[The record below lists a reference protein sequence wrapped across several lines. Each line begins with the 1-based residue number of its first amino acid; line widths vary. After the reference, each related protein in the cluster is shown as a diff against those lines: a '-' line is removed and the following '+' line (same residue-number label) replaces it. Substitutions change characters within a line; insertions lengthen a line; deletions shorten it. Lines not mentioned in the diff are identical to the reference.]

1 MATNVAVC
9 LSFDFDAIC
18 VWLGSLNAT
27 SPSAISRGEFGA
39 VATERLLNML
49 ARWDIKSTWFI
60 PGHTID
66 TYPDLVRRVADAGH
80 EIGHHN
86 YCHENPISLS
96 LDEEKRV
103 LDRGTETIR
112 RITGKA
118 PEGFRSPAWDLSP
131 HSLGLLLERGFL
143 YDSSLMGNDYTPY
156 YCRVGDVAAKD
167 GPYIFGREVEMVE
180 LPVTWG
186 LDDFPAFEWLYGVNQ
201 GLSAPSQV
209 YERWAGDFD
218 YLCDFV
224 GAGVYCLTMHPQVIG
239 RGHRLLMLNRLVEH
253 MKERSRRELPHDGG
267 GRARVETRASAGA
280 RSPMNARRAA

>member
-9 LSFDFDAIC
+9 LSFDFDAIS
-18 VWLGSLNAT
+18 VWLGSLKAT

-39 VATERLLNML
+39 VATERLLEML
-49 ARWDIKSTWFI
+49 ARWEIKSTWFI

-112 RITGKA
+112 RITGKS

-131 HSLGLLLERGFL
+131 NSLSLLLERGFL
-143 YDSSLMGNDYTPY
+143 YDSSLMGNDYSPN
-156 YCRVGDVAAKD
+156 YCRIGDVVAKD

-201 GLSAPSQV
+201 GLSSPSQV

-218 YLCDFV
+218 YLCESV
-224 GAGVYCLTMHPQVIG
+224 GEGVYCLTMHPQVIG

-253 MKERSRRELPHDGG
+253 IK
-267 GRARVETRASAGA
+267 GRAGVSFSTMADVA
-280 RSPMNARRAA
+280 REWKRKHPLERAAR

>member
-1 MATNVAVC
+1 MAANVSVC

-39 VATERLLNML
+39 VATERLLEML
-49 ARWDIKSTWFI
+49 ARWEITSTWFI

-96 LDEEKRV
+96 LDDEKRV

-118 PEGFRSPAWDLSP
+118 PKGFRSPAWDLSP
-131 HSLGLLLERGFL
+131 HSLSLLLERGFL

-156 YCRVGDVAAKD
+156 YCRVGDVPAKD

-186 LDDFPAFEWLYGVNQ
+186 LDDFPAFEWLYGVN
-201 GLSAPSQV
+201 L
-209 YERWAGDFD
+209 
-218 YLCDFV
+218 
-224 GAGVYCLTMHPQVIG
+224 
-239 RGHRLLMLNRLVEH
+239 RG
-253 MKERSRRELPHDGG
+253 SRRRRRFTNDGP
-267 GRARVETRASAGA
+267 AISITCAISSAKA
-280 RSPMNARRAA
+280 CIV

>member
-1 MATNVAVC
+1 MTTNISVC
-9 LSFDFDAIC
+9 LSFDFDAMS

-27 SPSAISRGEFGA
+27 SPSALSRGEFGA
-39 VATERLLNML
+39 VATVRLLDML
-49 ARWDIKSTWFI
+49 ARWEIKSTWFI

-86 YCHENPISLS
+86 YCHENPIALS
-96 LDEEKRV
+96 LEEERRV

-112 RITGKA
+112 RITGKP

-156 YCRVGDVAAKD
+156 YCRVGDIPAKD
-167 GPYIFGREVEMVE
+167 GPYVFGREVEMVE

-201 GLSAPSQV
+201 GLSSPSQV

-218 YLCDFV
+218 YLGEFV
-224 GAGVYCLTMHPQVIG
+224 GEGVYCLTMHPQVIG

-253 MKERSRRELPHDGG
+253 MKERAGVSFRTMAEVAREWKRKHPL
-267 GRARVETRASAGA
+267 RTAVAG
-280 RSPMNARRAA
+280 

>member
-1 MATNVAVC
+1 MAANVSVC
-9 LSFDFDAIC
+9 LSFDFDAIS

-39 VATERLLNML
+39 VATERLLEML
-49 ARWDIKSTWFI
+49 ARWEIKSTWFI

-96 LDEEKRV
+96 LDDEKRV

-112 RITGKA
+112 RITGKP

-131 HSLGLLLERGFL
+131 HSLSLLLERGFL

-156 YCRVGDVAAKD
+156 YCRIGDVPAQD

-186 LDDFPAFEWLYGVNQ
+186 LDDFPAFEWLFGVNQ

-224 GAGVYCLTMHPQVIG
+224 GEGVYCLTMHPQVIG

-253 MKERSRRELPHDGG
+253 MKERAGVRFSTMSDVARDWKRKHPLKNTRTSR
-267 GRARVETRASAGA
+267 
-280 RSPMNARRAA
+280 

>member
-1 MATNVAVC
+1 MEEYRMATNVAVC

-253 MKERSRRELPHDGG
+253 MKERAGVSFRTMAEVAREWKRGHPL
-267 GRARVETRASAGA
+267 E
-280 RSPMNARRAA
+280 RAAR

>member
-1 MATNVAVC
+1 MATNAAVC
-9 LSFDFDAIC
+9 LSFDFDAIS
-18 VWLGSLNAT
+18 VWLGSLKAT

-39 VATERLLNML
+39 VATERLLQML
-49 ARWDIKSTWFI
+49 ARWEIKSTWFI

-112 RITGKA
+112 RVTRKA

-156 YCRVGDVAAKD
+156 YCRVGDVASKD
-167 GPYIFGREVEMVE
+167 GPYVFGREVEMVE

-186 LDDFPAFEWLYGVNQ
+186 LDDFPAFEWIYGVNQ
-201 GLSAPSQV
+201 GLSSPSQV

-218 YLCDFV
+218 YLCEFI
-224 GAGVYCLTMHPQVIG
+224 GEGVYCLTMHPQVIG

-253 MKERSRRELPHDGG
+253 MKERVGVSFKTMAEVAREWKRKHPLS
-267 GRARVETRASAGA
+267 GRGHKERTE
-280 RSPMNARRAA
+280 

>member
-9 LSFDFDAIC
+9 LSFDFDAIS

-39 VATERLLNML
+39 VATERLLEML
-49 ARWDIKSTWFI
+49 ARWGIESTWFI
-60 PGHTID
+60 PGHTIE

-96 LDEEKRV
+96 LDEERRV
-103 LDRGTETIR
+103 LDRGIETIR
-112 RITGKA
+112 RITGNP

-131 HSLGLLLERGFL
+131 HSLSLLLERGFL
-143 YDSSLMGNDYTPY
+143 YDSSLMGNDYSPY
-156 YCRVGDVAAKD
+156 YCRLGDVPAKD

-201 GLSAPSQV
+201 GLSSPSQV

-218 YLCDFV
+218 YLCEFV

-253 MKERSRRELPHDGG
+253 MKE
-267 GRARVETRASAGA
+267 SAGVSFSTMAKVA
-280 RSPMNARRAA
+280 REWKRSHPLKGAAR

>member
-1 MATNVAVC
+1 
-9 LSFDFDAIC
+9 
-18 VWLGSLNAT
+18 
-27 SPSAISRGEFGA
+27 
-39 VATERLLNML
+39 ML
-49 ARWDIKSTWFI
+49 ARWEITSTWFI

-96 LDEEKRV
+96 LDDEKRV

-131 HSLGLLLERGFL
+131 HSLSLLLERGFL

-156 YCRVGDVAAKD
+156 YCRVGDVPAKD

-224 GAGVYCLTMHPQVIG
+224 GEGVYCLTMHPQVIG

-253 MKERSRRELPHDGG
+253 MKERAGVRFSTMADVAHEWKRKHPLKDTRTSR
-267 GRARVETRASAGA
+267 
-280 RSPMNARRAA
+280 

>member
-253 MKERSRRELPHDGG
+253 MKERTGVSFRTMAEVAREWKRGHPL
-267 GRARVETRASAGA
+267 E
-280 RSPMNARRAA
+280 RAAR

>member
-1 MATNVAVC
+1 
-9 LSFDFDAIC
+9 
-18 VWLGSLNAT
+18 
-27 SPSAISRGEFGA
+27 
-39 VATERLLNML
+39 
-49 ARWDIKSTWFI
+49 
-60 PGHTID
+60 
-66 TYPDLVRRVADAGH
+66 
-80 EIGHHN
+80 
-86 YCHENPISLS
+86 
-96 LDEEKRV
+96 V

-253 MKERSRRELPHDGG
+253 MKERAGVRFRTMAEVAREWKRGHPL
-267 GRARVETRASAGA
+267 E
-280 RSPMNARRAA
+280 RAAR

>member
-1 MATNVAVC
+1 MAANVSIC

-39 VATERLLNML
+39 VATERLLEML
-49 ARWDIKSTWFI
+49 ARWEITSTWFI

-96 LDEEKRV
+96 LDDEKRV
-103 LDRGTETIR
+103 LDRATETIR

-156 YCRVGDVAAKD
+156 YCRIGDVPAKD

-186 LDDFPAFEWLYGVNQ
+186 LDDFPAFEWLFGVNQ
-201 GLSAPSQV
+201 GLAAPSQV

-224 GAGVYCLTMHPQVIG
+224 GEGVYCLTMHPQVIG

-253 MKERSRRELPHDGG
+253 MKERAG
-267 GRARVETRASAGA
+267 GRFSTMADVAHEWKRKHPLKDTRTS
-280 RSPMNARRAA
+280 R

>member
-1 MATNVAVC
+1 MTTNISVC
-9 LSFDFDAIC
+9 LTFDFDAIC
-18 VWLGSLNAT
+18 VWLGSLKAT

-39 VATERLLNML
+39 VATERLLQML
-49 ARWDIKSTWFI
+49 ARWDIRSTWFI

-86 YCHENPISLS
+86 YCHENQISLTR
-96 LDEEKRV
+96 DEEQRV

-112 RITGKA
+112 RATGKA

-131 HSLGLLLERGFL
+131 HSLELLLERGFL
-143 YDSSLMGNDYTPY
+143 YDSSLMGNDYSPY
-156 YCRVGDVAAKD
+156 YCRIGDVAEKD
-167 GPYIFGREVEMVE
+167 GPYRFGREVDMVE

-218 YLCDFV
+218 FLCDFV

-239 RGHRLLMLNRLVEH
+239 RGHRMLMLDRLVRH
-253 MKERSRRELPHDGG
+253 IKERAEARFVTMAEVARAWKRAHPLPSDRPSR
-267 GRARVETRASAGA
+267 
-280 RSPMNARRAA
+280 